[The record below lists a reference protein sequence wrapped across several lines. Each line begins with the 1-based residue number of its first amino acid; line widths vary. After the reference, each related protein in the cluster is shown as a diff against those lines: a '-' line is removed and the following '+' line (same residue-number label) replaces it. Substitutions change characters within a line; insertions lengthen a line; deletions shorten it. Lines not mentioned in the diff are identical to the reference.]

1 MALKKRLLFDLLMAQ
16 PDGNVKFHG
25 GGEYI
30 KRILKEVLDKYLD
43 RIELVVFYD
52 QDKFMDEWL
61 KAELVAKA
69 VRCINVKDY
78 HEVGDW
84 LTEGGFDTFYSGL
97 PYSYTRREIPES
109 VYAIG
114 TFHGL
119 RAVECPHDD
128 AREGMYVSGRKA
140 YFKHMVRSG
149 LATYSFDFRQ
159 CRANK
164 TLSGYRQS
172 LESFDMIVTDSE
184 HSEYT
189 IRNFFPQIKNI
200 MTCYAPLKENV
211 IAENAINKYGDFILL
226 VSADRWIKNSSR
238 AVEAIDELYSRGHLD
253 GINVVLTGFL
263 PTKVRQRLRNAER
276 FAELGYVSAGDLENL
291 YATCRVFLYPTL
303 NEGFG
308 YPPLEAMKYGRTCV
322 VSAVCSVPEICGS
335 AVYYVNPYD
344 VTEIENR
351 ILQALAKPI
360 DKALI
365 SARLKEVATRQHS
378 DLGRLCE
385 LIVKGRPVV

>member
-1 MALKKRLLFDLLMAQ
+1 MKKRLLFDLLMAQ

-30 KRILKEVLDKYLD
+30 KRILKEILDKYLD
-43 RIELVVFYD
+43 RIELTVFYD
-52 QDKFMDEWL
+52 KDRFIDDWL
-61 KAELVAKA
+61 QAELSAKS
-69 VRCINVKDY
+69 VCCLDVKDFR
-78 HEVGDW
+78 EVRSLLSKGN
-84 LTEGGFDTFYSGL
+84 FDTFYSGL
-97 PYSYTRREIPES
+97 PYLYTRREIPKS

-128 AREGMYVSGRKA
+128 AREYMYALGLKAHTKHRVRKLLTECSDG
-140 YFKHMVRSG
+140 FKQRRVNNT
-149 LATYSFDFRQ
+149 LA
-159 CRANK
+159 
-164 TLSGYRQS
+164 GYRKS
-172 LESFDMIVTDSE
+172 LGAYDLVISDSE

-189 IRNFFPQIKNI
+189 IRNFFPEVKQVA
-200 MTCYAPLKENV
+200 TCYAPMKESTLV
-211 IAENAINKYGDFILL
+211 ENDVSKYGDFILL

-238 AVEAIDELYSRGHLD
+238 AVEAIDELYSRGHLE
-253 GINVVLTGFL
+253 GVNVVLTGSL
-263 PTKVRQRLRNAER
+263 PKRVRQRLRYADR
-276 FAELGYVSAGDLENL
+276 FTELGYVSGSELEEL

-335 AVYYVNPYD
+335 AVYYTNPYD

-351 ILQALAKPI
+351 LLQAMVKPI
-360 DKALI
+360 EKAVI
-365 SARLKEVATRQHS
+365 DSRLKEVTARQQS

-385 LIVKGRPVV
+385 LIVEGRTAE